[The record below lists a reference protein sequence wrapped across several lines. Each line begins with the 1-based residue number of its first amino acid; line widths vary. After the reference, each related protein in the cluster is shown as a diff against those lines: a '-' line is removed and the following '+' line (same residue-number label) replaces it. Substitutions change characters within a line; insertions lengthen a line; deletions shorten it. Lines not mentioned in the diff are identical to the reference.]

1 MTLCGFVLWE
11 VLCWVFVFGFPGSL
25 CSFSG
30 MFRTLPSL
38 KELNWA
44 TRMRLVSVACL
55 PVAPHG
61 TRGYLVASAR
71 KNLEDPIAY
80 DITWTLHDS
89 IILCFLMSFVG
100 RKFLIQFFF
109 GSVLARRTA
118 YSLSST
124 PSVVFFGFFAQFVL
138 LRWSVF
144 AVVST
149 LARWTDQIQCDFFQF
164 RGSLTERPICPC
176 LTEAARDQIYF
187 LTFSLAMCSLNVLYL
202 LHIF

>member
-11 VLCWVFVFGFPGSL
+11 VLCWVFVFGFPGSF

-71 KNLEDPIAY
+71 KKPWGSYCLRYHLNSSRLHYTLFFDVVRRSEVPHPI
-80 DITWTLHDS
+80 
-89 IILCFLMSFVG
+89 
-100 RKFLIQFFF
+100 FF

-138 LRWSVF
+138 LRLSVF

-187 LTFSLAMCSLNVLYL
+187 LTLSLAMCSLNVLYL